1 MKATAFHSVIHLKEE
16 DLLAHEPVCPLCF
29 VGFERTQGFSP
40 QSDTDVFLLV
50 CPRCRGFS
58 ASPLRNKEALRAY
71 YGRYYEQLIFR
82 DSDKVTFHE
91 PQRFARHLLRKV
103 MPFLQNEK
111 LKILDFGGAR
121 GFTRVCNGDFCSQQF
136 VQGPLAGLGSLWSF
150 LAQLVIYF
158 ITPALIVTV
167 YHHGFGGGFNVG
179 AVWQLATTKVSNSVI
194 GGLVIFVAGI
204 IGALG
209 LIACCI
215 GVFFTIIYSLSI
227 EAATVAWFE
236 RQTATPPAPAVPAA

>member
-111 LKILDFGGAR
+111 LKILDFGGA
-121 GFTRVCNGDFCSQQF
+121 G
-136 VQGPLAGLGSLWSF
+136 GSLSLAIARHLLKEGASHMDVILVNYHTAPDHTDLKDVSLEYTKPSSLPTRRKICF
-150 LAQLVIYF
+150 LPWRR
-158 ITPALIVTV
+158 T
-167 YHHGFGGGFNVG
+167 
-179 AVWQLATTKVSNSVI
+179 
-194 GGLVIFVAGI
+194 
-204 IGALG
+204 
-209 LIACCI
+209 
-215 GVFFTIIYSLSI
+215 
-227 EAATVAWFE
+227 
-236 RQTATPPAPAVPAA
+236 